1 MGKNNG
7 NGNGNGSVTTQ
18 PTVHLVLQGK
28 GGIGK
33 SVVAS
38 WLTEFLTTRGQKVC
52 AIDADP
58 VNRSLGQYKALL
70 AEKLDLMNQDGLIER
85 SRFDRLV
92 DRFASEDTVF
102 VVDSG
107 ATAFLPFW
115 TYIVEAEM
123 IRVLREAGRNVY
135 VHVPISGGEMLNDT
149 LLGFKTLAT
158 GASDKS
164 LVLWINEYFGPVAR
178 EGKAFNQMQVYLDH
192 EAKVLA
198 SVGLPQ
204 RSPDT
209 FGDTIRQMREKKMTF
224 QEAIRSPEFMLIQ
237 RSRLHIVRRDLFEQL
252 ESTPFA

>member
-1 MGKNNG
+1 MAKNNG
-7 NGNGNGSVTTQ
+7 NGSGSTAAAQ
-18 PTVHLVLQGK
+18 STVHLVLQGK

-38 WLTEFLTTRGQKVC
+38 WLTEFLTSRGQKVC

-58 VNRSLGQYKALL
+58 VNRSLGQYKALG
-70 AEKLDLMNQDGLIER
+70 AEKLDLMNQDGLIDR
-85 SRFDRLV
+85 SRFDHLL
-92 DRFASEDTVF
+92 DRFATGDTTF

-115 TYIVEAEM
+115 TYIVETEM

-135 VHVPISGGEMLNDT
+135 VHVPVSGGEMLNDT
-149 LLGFKTLAT
+149 LLGFKTLAS
-158 GASDKS
+158 GAGERS

-178 EGKAFNQMQVYLDH
+178 EGKAFNQMQVYLEN

-198 SVGLPQ
+198 SVGIPQ

-209 FGDTIRQMREKKMTF
+209 FGETIRRMRERKLTF
-224 QEAIRSPEFMLIQ
+224 HEAIDSADFLLAQ

-252 ESTPFA
+252 EGISFA